1 MQQFSLC
8 FGRVKKD
15 CLKFIKSQ
23 ETKADKFKNKE
34 RMIKSFLIPLCF
46 WISKK
51 ADKKKPYFVG
61 LAGGQGTGKTT
72 ISSLIRIILT
82 KYFKLNVFRISI
94 DDFYKTRKERIN
106 LSKRVHPML
115 LTRGVPGTHD
125 INMMLNFF
133 KKSKSKKFNRLK
145 LPTFN
150 KAIDDRYN
158 KKKWYDLKKRP
169 DVIIFEG
176 WCVGAKSEKNNTLKK
191 TINSL
196 EKAKDQKK
204 LVGSAIRQINKEVR
218 KLWAHRKGYLDN
230 FKKQENK
237 LNSNEK
243 SIKNLKS
250 QVTGVDDKLGSLN
263 EKIQLAEDLQL
274 KITLLTNEL
283 NKQKKVIEENEQA
296 LGAIDQ
302 YRIQNNQKITEVLN
316 RLNNLSRELEDIES
330 DLNAL
335 NPSGGNN
342 E

>member
-8 FGRVKKD
+8 FARVKKD

-46 WISKK
+46 WINKK
-51 ADKKKPYFVG
+51 ANKTRPYFVG

-133 KKSKSKKFNRLK
+133 RNSKSKKFKRLK

-150 KAIDDRYN
+150 KAIDDRFN
-158 KKKWYDLKKRP
+158 KKRWYDLK
-169 DVIIFEG
+169 
-176 WCVGAKSEKNNTLKK
+176 L
-191 TINSL
+191 SL
-196 EKAKDQKK
+196 
-204 LVGSAIRQINKEVR
+204 IHI
-218 KLWAHRKGYLDN
+218 
-230 FKKQENK
+230 
-237 LNSNEK
+237 
-243 SIKNLKS
+243 
-250 QVTGVDDKLGSLN
+250 
-263 EKIQLAEDLQL
+263 
-274 KITLLTNEL
+274 
-283 NKQKKVIEENEQA
+283 
-296 LGAIDQ
+296 
-302 YRIQNNQKITEVLN
+302 
-316 RLNNLSRELEDIES
+316 
-330 DLNAL
+330 
-335 NPSGGNN
+335 
-342 E
+342 